1 MTISSAELRAIL
13 AALASGVFALAGV
26 VVTSILGQRREH
38 ETEWRQMK
46 VSSTTG
52 NSRQHSRV
60 FTQGARRLR
69 PKNAR

>member
-1 MTISSAELRAIL
+1 MTISSAEVRAIL

-46 VSSTTG
+46 VEHHGEFMSALSGIYSGRSTPEAQE
-52 NSRQHSRV
+52 R
-60 FTQGARRLR
+60 
-69 PKNAR
+69 